1 MSEQVEGQ
9 SSRERN
15 EGGTTPQVRHEKPR
29 QPQARPNNQN
39 NRTPASLQDRFINK
53 IKDNRLKVSIFLS
66 TGFNINGI
74 ITESDN
80 YTILVKREKSETLLF
95 KSAIAS
101 IELSGDGSKG
111 KK

>member
-9 SSRERN
+9 SSTNRT
-15 EGGTTPQVRHEKPR
+15 EGGTTPQARVEKPR
-29 QPQARPNNQN
+29 QARPNNSN
-39 NRTPASLQDRFINK
+39 NRTAPASLQDRFINK
-53 IKDNRLKVSIFLS
+53 VKDNRIKVSIFLS

-74 ITESDN
+74 IAESDN
-80 YTILVKREKSETLLF
+80 YTILVKRDSKETLLF

-101 IELSGDGSKG
+101 IEMSHDSSKP